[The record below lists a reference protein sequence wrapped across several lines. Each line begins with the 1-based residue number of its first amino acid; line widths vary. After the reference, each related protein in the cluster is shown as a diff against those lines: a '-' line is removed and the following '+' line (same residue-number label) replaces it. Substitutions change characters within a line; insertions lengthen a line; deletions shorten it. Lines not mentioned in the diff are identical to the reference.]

1 MRSNKIYAKIDIFVF
16 IWTTN
21 YQKLVIINLSTR
33 YIDNR
38 TYWCIKS
45 LILAHIDDTIILYV
59 EGTVAIKI
67 DDCIINCTTI
77 NN

>member
-16 IWTTN
+16 TRITN

-38 TYWCIKS
+38 TYWCIKNHS
-45 LILAHIDDTIILYV
+45 RFHMYKSVVLNDNIA
-59 EGTVAIKI
+59 
-67 DDCIINCTTI
+67 
-77 NN
+77 